1 MSLLRRRTPAGAP
14 ASTGGRFAVAPKAE
28 PTTRLMSWLPGTL
41 PPELESKPKWTDD
54 WVTADDA
61 RALRNAG

>member
-1 MSLLRRRTPAGAP
+1 MRLIRRTRAGAP
-14 ASTGGRFAVAPKAE
+14 ASTGGQFAVAPKAE
-28 PTTRLMSWLPGTL
+28 PTTRLMSWSPGPI
-41 PPELESKPKWTDD
+41 PPELEPKRKWTDD